1 MGFALVRIVYTPLEH
16 VHVVGFLVALGI
28 WMWGMGAISLALYN
42 RFSPTV
48 SSAAAGSV
56 PPVSLPPYTTVG
68 GIQPA

>member
-1 MGFALVRIVYTPLEH
+1 
-16 VHVVGFLVALGI
+16 
-28 WMWGMGAISLALYN
+28 MWGMGAISLALYN

-48 SSAAAGSV
+48 SSSVAGSA